1 LVEPVDVD
9 YDEDYKF
16 QLRHLEGPEVYVYRE
31 RYEDTTNYS
40 YFDHDGWIR
49 KP

>member
-9 YDEDYKF
+9 CDENSSF
-16 QLRHLEGPEVYVYRE
+16 QLRYLEGPEVYDG
-31 RYEDTTNYS
+31 RYGETMNYN
-40 YFDHDGWIR
+40 YFDLEGWIW

>member
-1 LVEPVDVD
+1 MVEPVDVD
-9 YDEDYKF
+9 CDENSSF
-16 QLRHLEGPEVYVYRE
+16 QLRYLEGPEVYVYRE
-31 RYEDTTNYS
+31 RYGDAINYS